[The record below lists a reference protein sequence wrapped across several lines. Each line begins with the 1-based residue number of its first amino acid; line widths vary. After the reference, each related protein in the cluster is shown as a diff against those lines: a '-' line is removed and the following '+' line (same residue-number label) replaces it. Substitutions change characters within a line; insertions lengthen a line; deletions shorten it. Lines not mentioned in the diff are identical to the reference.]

1 MRTSCIP
8 NLTDLAYGESLT
20 QTQANMFKTSPRLA
34 SAETIFFFLACESGS
49 FEQEVDHMKIC
60 GGVSG
65 RREIKRGSP
74 LVA

>member
-1 MRTSCIP
+1 
-8 NLTDLAYGESLT
+8 
-20 QTQANMFKTSPRLA
+20 MFKISPRLA

-49 FEQEVDHMKIC
+49 FEQEVDHMEIC

-74 LVA
+74 LAARLSVAFTNWVHLDGF